1 MTTAERG
8 GAEFEARQP
17 SEAGL
22 PEPES
27 RGTLRIHDRVVEKVA
42 GHAVT
47 TIPDAAAAPRRV
59 LGMTVSAARRPDDE
73 AAKVT
78 ATVHGDSVT
87 VAATVAVSWPSPI
100 RQVVAQLGQRIRD
113 DISLHTGL
121 SVDRIDLDVV
131 SLRLAEGQGRR
142 VV

>member
-1 MTTAERG
+1 MTTVERTWMSVPP
-8 GAEFEARQP
+8 RQP
-17 SEAGL
+17 SEAGV
-22 PEPES
+22 PEPDS
-27 RGTLRIHDRVVEKVA
+27 RGSLRIHDRVVEKVA

-47 TIPDAAAAPRRV
+47 TVPDAAAAPRRV
-59 LGMTVSAARRPDDE
+59 LGMTVSAARPDDE

-131 SLRLAEGQGRR
+131 SLRLGEGQGRR

>member
-8 GAEFEARQP
+8 GAELEARQP

-59 LGMTVSAARRPDDE
+59 LGMTVGAARPDDE

>member
-8 GAEFEARQP
+8 GAKFQARQP

-59 LGMTVSAARRPDDE
+59 LGMTVSAARPDDE

>member
-22 PEPES
+22 PEPED

-59 LGMTVSAARRPDDE
+59 LGMTVSAARPDDE

>member
-8 GAEFEARQP
+8 GAELEARQP

-59 LGMTVSAARRPDDE
+59 LGMTVSAARPDDE

-131 SLRLAEGQGRR
+131 SLRLGEGQGRR

>member
-1 MTTAERG
+1 MTTAEL
-8 GAEFEARQP
+8 ALNSAPLRQP

-22 PEPES
+22 PEPDS
-27 RGTLRIHDRVVEKVA
+27 RGSLRIHDRVVEKVA

-47 TIPDAAAAPRRV
+47 TVPDAAAAPRRV
-59 LGMTVSAARRPDDE
+59 LGMTVGAARPDDE

-78 ATVHGDSVT
+78 ATVYGDSVT

-131 SLRLAEGQGRR
+131 SLRLGEGQGRR

>member
-1 MTTAERG
+1 MTTTERG
-8 GAEFEARQP
+8 GAEFDVRRP
-17 SEAGL
+17 SEPGL

-27 RGTLRIHDRVVEKVA
+27 RGSLRIHDRVVEKVA

-47 TIPDAAAAPRRV
+47 TIPDATAAPRRV
-59 LGMTVSAARRPDDE
+59 LGMTVGAARPDDE

-78 ATVHGDSVT
+78 ATVYGASVT

-131 SLRLAEGQGRR
+131 SLRLTEGQGRR

>member
-8 GAEFEARQP
+8 GADFNARQS

-27 RGTLRIHDRVVEKVA
+27 RGSLRIHDRVVEKVA

-47 TIPDAAAAPRRV
+47 TIQDAAAAPRRV
-59 LGMTVSAARRPDDE
+59 LGMTVGVARPDDE

-78 ATVHGDSVT
+78 ATVYGDSVT
-87 VAATVAVSWPSPI
+87 VTATVAVSWPSPI

-113 DISLHTGL
+113 DISMHTGL

>member
-1 MTTAERG
+1 MTTVE
-8 GAEFEARQP
+8 GARNSAPPRQP
-17 SEAGL
+17 SGAGL
-22 PEPES
+22 PEPDS
-27 RGTLRIHDRVVEKVA
+27 RGSLRIHDRVVEKVA

-47 TIPDAAAAPRRV
+47 TVPGAAAAPRRV
-59 LGMTVSAARRPDDE
+59 LGMTVGAARPDDE

-78 ATVHGDSVT
+78 ATVYVDSVT

-100 RQVVAQLGQRIRD
+100 RQVVTELGQRIRD

-131 SLRLAEGQGRR
+131 SLRLAEDQGRR

>member
-1 MTTAERG
+1 MTTTERG
-8 GAEFEARQP
+8 GAEFDARQP
-17 SEAGL
+17 SEPGL

-27 RGTLRIHDRVVEKVA
+27 RGSLRIHDRVVEKVA

-59 LGMTVSAARRPDDE
+59 LGMTVSAARPDDE

-131 SLRLAEGQGRR
+131 SLRLGEGQGRR

>member
-1 MTTAERG
+1 MTTAEQG
-8 GAEFEARQP
+8 GAEFEARQS

-27 RGTLRIHDRVVEKVA
+27 RGSLRIHDRVVEKVA

-59 LGMTVSAARRPDDE
+59 LGMTVSAARPDDE

>member
-27 RGTLRIHDRVVEKVA
+27 RGSLRIHDRVVEKVA

-59 LGMTVSAARRPDDE
+59 LGMTVGAARPDDE

-78 ATVHGDSVT
+78 ATVYGDSVT

-100 RQVVAQLGQRIRD
+100 RQVVAQLGQRIRE
-113 DISLHTGL
+113 DISMHTGL

>member
-1 MTTAERG
+1 MTTTERG
-8 GAEFEARQP
+8 GAEFDARQP
-17 SEAGL
+17 SEPGL

-27 RGTLRIHDRVVEKVA
+27 RGSLRIHDRVVEKVA

-47 TIPDAAAAPRRV
+47 TIPDATAAPRRV
-59 LGMTVSAARRPDDE
+59 LGMVVGAARPDDE

-78 ATVHGDSVT
+78 ATVYGDSVT

>member
-27 RGTLRIHDRVVEKVA
+27 RGSLRIHDRVVEKVA

-47 TIPDAAAAPRRV
+47 TIQDAAAAPRRV
-59 LGMTVSAARRPDDE
+59 LGMTVGVARPDDE

-78 ATVHGDSVT
+78 ATVYGDSVT

-131 SLRLAEGQGRR
+131 SLRLTEGQGRR

>member
-1 MTTAERG
+1 M
-8 GAEFEARQP
+8 
-17 SEAGL
+17 
-22 PEPES
+22 
-27 RGTLRIHDRVVEKVA
+27 VEKVA

-59 LGMTVSAARRPDDE
+59 LGMTVGAARPDDE
-73 AAKVT
+73 AAKVA
-78 ATVHGDSVT
+78 ATVYGDSVT

>member
-59 LGMTVSAARRPDDE
+59 LGMTVSAARPDDE

>member
-22 PEPES
+22 PEPED

-59 LGMTVSAARRPDDE
+59 LGMTVSAARPDDE
-73 AAKVT
+73 AARVT

-87 VAATVAVSWPSPI
+87 VAGTVAVSWPSPI

>member
-1 MTTAERG
+1 MTTVERAG
-8 GAEFEARQP
+8 NSAPPRHP
-17 SEAGL
+17 SEVAL
-22 PEPES
+22 PEPDS
-27 RGTLRIHDRVVEKVA
+27 RGSLRIHDRVVEKVA

-59 LGMTVSAARRPDDE
+59 LGMSVGAARPDDQ

-142 VV
+142 VR